1 MRHPSPARLTA
12 IALMASTGVGLL
24 GCSAGPSFTRPALTL
39 PERYTAEAGAQQIEL
54 GREIEG
60 EWWALF
66 GSEPMKSIVDE
77 ALERNRSLSAAS
89 AALAEARENLSAV
102 AGTRYPEL
110 AMTAGVGRQK
120 YGDEFL
126 GGFFKLPAFTYFA
139 IGPTLSYQLD
149 YTGGVKRSIERQAA
163 LAERARD
170 ELDAA
175 YLSVTGEAILQAL
188 SIAARKAQLAT
199 LESLIVEDEHTLQLV
214 QTALDEGSVPRADL
228 VTARSQLASDRTR
241 LPPLRQELARA
252 RHALALVLGKSAAEP
267 QPPDLDLDT
276 LRLPAAL
283 PVSLPS
289 ELVHRRPD
297 ILAAEAELHAATSA
311 VGMAASNLY
320 PKITLSG
327 SLGQQSNVG
336 DQLFNR
342 GNDAWSLLGGLTAP
356 LFDGGT
362 LRAEHRRAE
371 AALRASTARYQQ
383 TVLEA
388 FRQVADALDALGH
401 DAEELDAQTE
411 ARAAAQSNL
420 EFARASYAEGAGSIL
435 RVIDAERQ
443 LEQSR
448 LGYVQAVAQRY
459 LDTVE
464 LFVALGG
471 TSPVSS
477 GALSSGEPLEPRM
490 AVRTGVDPGTN
501 VVARP

>member
-1 MRHPSPARLTA
+1 MRRPSPAGLIAT
-12 IALMASTGVGLL
+12 ALMATSGLGLL
-24 GCSAGPSFTRPALTL
+24 GCSVGPSFTRPTMML
-39 PERYTAEAGAQQIEL
+39 PERYTAEVGAQQIDL
-54 GREIEG
+54 GSEIQG
-60 EWWALF
+60 DWWTLF
-66 GSEPMKSIVDE
+66 GSAPMSAIVSE
-77 ALERNRSLSAAS
+77 ALERNRSLAA
-89 AALAEARENLSAV
+89 ATATLDEARDRLSAV

-139 IGPTLSYQLD
+139 VGPTLTYNLD
-149 YTGGVKRSIERQAA
+149 YTGGVKRSLERQAA
-163 LAERARD
+163 LAERARH

-175 YLSVTGEAILQAL
+175 YLAVTGEAVLQAL
-188 SIAARKAQLAT
+188 RIASLKAQIAT
-199 LESLIVEDEHTLQLV
+199 LDSLIAEDEHTLKLV

-241 LPPLRQELARA
+241 LPPLRQELARS
-252 RHALALVLGKSAAEP
+252 RHALALVLGKAAAEAE
-267 QPPDLDLDT
+267 PPDLDLDT
-276 LRLPAAL
+276 LRLPGAL

-289 ELVHRRPD
+289 ELVRRRPD

-311 VGMAASNLY
+311 VGIAASNLY

-327 SLGQQSNVG
+327 TLGQQSNVG

-342 GNDAWSLLGGLTAP
+342 ASDAWSLLGGLTVP
-356 LFDGGT
+356 VFDGGT
-362 LRAEHRRAE
+362 LRAEKRGAE
-371 AALRASTARYQQ
+371 AALRESVARYQQ

-388 FRQVADALDALGH
+388 FREVADALDALGH

-420 EFARASYAEGAGSIL
+420 EFARASYEEGAASIL

-448 LGYVQAVAQRY
+448 LGVVQAVAQRY
-459 LDTVE
+459 LDTVQ

-471 TSPVSS
+471 TSPVSPR
-477 GALSSGEPLEPRM
+477 ALSSGEPLESQT
-490 AVRTGVDPGTN
+490 AVRASVDPGTN
-501 VVARP
+501 VIAHP